1 MQVNNCSLFSFTT
14 NIAKLIVTKSSYQVF
29 IVNMIHNIHTHTR
42 IYLDISEVLI
52 VFWCTY

>member
-1 MQVNNCSLFSFTT
+1 MQINNCSLFSFTT